1 MEKQPDMQLSDELF
15 EIVGCDDAQSEKIAR
30 PQTTYLKDAWRRFK
44 QNKVAV
50 GAFIMLVFIVFLT
63 IFGPTLCGYDYA
75 KMSKDMKQWP
85 SAQHWFGTD
94 KLGRDLF
101 ARVCVGGRV
110 SMEIG
115 IVGALITTV
124 IGAIYGAISAYVG
137 GVVDSVM
144 MRIVEIISSIPYMI
158 VVIMLSLMLGSSGVG
173 SVMLALCIVG
183 WCPTARLVRG
193 QVLQLVGSDY
203 IVAARTL
210 GVSDFKIIMRHM
222 LPNTMSVIIVNL
234 TFRIPNYIFS
244 EAFLSYVGLG
254 ISAPDTSWGMLA
266 SAGKE
271 TMFTEP
277 YMMIFPALMI
287 ALTMLSFTL
296 FGDGLRDALDPK
308 LRR

>member
-1 MEKQPDMQLSDELF
+1 MEKQLDMQLSDELF

-115 IVGALITTV
+115 IIGALITTV
-124 IGAIYGAISAYVG
+124 IGAIYGAMSAYVG

-158 VVIMLSLMLGSSGVG
+158 VVIMLSLCWAARASARSCWRCASSAGVRRR
-173 SVMLALCIVG
+173 G
-183 WCPTARLVRG
+183 WCAVR
-193 QVLQLVGSDY
+193 SC
-203 IVAARTL
+203 
-210 GVSDFKIIMRHM
+210 SW
-222 LPNTMSVIIVNL
+222 
-234 TFRIPNYIFS
+234 S
-244 EAFLSYVGLG
+244 EAT
-254 ISAPDTSWGMLA
+254 ISS
-266 SAGKE
+266 
-271 TMFTEP
+271 
-277 YMMIFPALMI
+277 
-287 ALTMLSFTL
+287 
-296 FGDGLRDALDPK
+296 
-308 LRR
+308 RRARWA